1 MDGLNDSNTSQA
13 GGHNTT
19 DNVSIP
25 IGGANQADREPQTQI
40 NNNPPS
46 QSQALPTQDVDKIIH
61 TGDAEQD
68 RMDVPLPPDISKE
81 QLLNNDNNALSSDGR
96 VDDSEEQKA
105 SVPQHKVNLNEGAS
119 DMKLA
124 ALPRA
129 TNNDNS
135 DTSLK
140 AKPND
145 QVVDGSEVGNTDER
159 ASQSQIDNESTTK
172 QQIPKT
178 IPLQAVDK
186 EVKQSNSDID
196 LSVNKADAG
205 DAKVD
210 GIDGAE
216 KVTPQNENDDT
227 SCEQKKPT
235 HLPQQLSEEDVDKV
249 ADEDCGGD
257 KGKVDNEAIR
267 ANPTT
272 AVPPSDLEMTESISG
287 ESKQDNVGVVAPNIT
302 SKSETAAIPP
312 PEVIDLKS
320 TDNKEENGT
329 TPDSNKKET
338 KLSKFQLSRQ
348 PTRKEM
354 PSLRSKSTTT
364 KLEESAMAQLEKK
377 SIDASMSKIDES
389 KYPPSCIIKLPHDA
403 SSGDQITIRWPT
415 YMQSPEKTGSKKRKA
430 TTFDEVELAIK
441 PLLVKVTLPKINA
454 KRFRVKTG
462 ESRHVKVHAPWVAFK
477 RAAANTLNTQQLR
490 SIGIEGRTGAG
501 IRRSRRQHV
510 RSHGEGNFSIGH
522 SRIGQRY
529 QVSVASIPSS
539 DTWQKQQKSS
549 TITTDTGVSEVAN
562 LNDQIWNKTLA
573 QSALNNEKAAND
585 YIDSLHTYQKGRGIM
600 TLHQCEYKVSDA
612 EQRFNKQ
619 TQANVPY
626 PDKPEGVGQPASQ
639 KPHALLEGTPFS
651 QQEHTVFETAIR
663 KHRKNWPKIAKDV
676 GTSVNRCLIH
686 YYSTYKAGEG
696 GYTTTKKLW
705 EQSDTCLVCQDGGE
719 LICCDGEG
727 CVNSY
732 HLHCIGLEEI
742 PTGEW
747 YCPECLSKKKE
758 ASRVMNS

>member
-1 MDGLNDSNTSQA
+1 MDGLNDANTLQDGATNSTHDA
-13 GGHNTT
+13 
-19 DNVSIP
+19 SMP

-46 QSQALPTQDVDKIIH
+46 QALPTQYVGKIIH
-61 TGDAEQD
+61 TEDDKQD
-68 RMDVPLPPDISKE
+68 RMDAPLPSDISRE
-81 QLLNNDNNALSSDGR
+81 RLPDNDDNNDLSSGRR

-105 SVPQHKVNLNEGAS
+105 LPQHEVNLNDGAS

-124 ALPRA
+124 ASPLPLQAA
-129 TNNDNS
+129 TDEVQQSSPN
-135 DTSLK
+135 TSLK
-140 AKPND
+140 VKTNEHA
-145 QVVDGSEVGNTDER
+145 VDGSEVGDTDER
-159 ASQSQIDNESTTK
+159 ASLSL

-178 IPLQAVDK
+178 IPQDVNK
-186 EVKQSNSDID
+186 EVKQSNSDVD
-196 LSVNKADAG
+196 MNVNKAEVEDS
-205 DAKVD
+205 KVD

-216 KVTPQNENDDT
+216 KVAPQNENADI
-227 SCEQKKPT
+227 SCKQKKPT
-235 HLPQQLSEEDVDKV
+235 HLPQREEDVNEVVDG
-249 ADEDCGGD
+249 DCSGD
-257 KGKVDNEAIR
+257 KEKVDDS
-267 ANPTT
+267 T
-272 AVPPSDLEMTESISG
+272 AAAADQLTQAVVPPSDLKMTESKSG
-287 ESKQDNVGVVAPNIT
+287 ELKQDIDGAVAQ
-302 SKSETAAIPP
+302 SETAIQP

-320 TDNKEENGT
+320 TDSKEELIT
-329 TPDSNKKET
+329 VASDSNNKET

-364 KLEESAMAQLEKK
+364 KLEESAIEQLEEK
-377 SIDASMSKIDES
+377 SMNESMSKIDES
-389 KYPPSCIIKLPHDA
+389 KYPPSCIVKLPHDV

-539 DTWQKQQKSS
+539 DTWQKSQSKQQKSS
-549 TITTDTGVSEVAN
+549 TTTTDPGDSEATVD
-562 LNDQIWNKTLA
+562 LNDQMWNKTLA
-573 QSALNNEKAAND
+573 QAALNNEKAAND

-600 TLHQCEYKVSDA
+600 TLHQCEYKVSNA
-612 EQRFNKQ
+612 AQRFNKQ

-639 KPHALLEGTPFS
+639 KSHALLEGTPFS
-651 QQEHTVFETAIR
+651 QQERTVFDAAIR
-663 KHRKNWPKIAKDV
+663 EHRKNWPKIAKDV

-696 GYTTTKKLW
+696 GYAKTKKLW

-747 YCPECLSKKKE
+747 YCPECLSRKKE
-758 ASRVMNS
+758 ASESNE

>member
-1 MDGLNDSNTSQA
+1 MDGLNDSNILQDGATNSTQDA
-13 GGHNTT
+13 
-19 DNVSIP
+19 SMP
-25 IGGANQADREPQTQI
+25 IDGANQADREPQTQI

-61 TGDAEQD
+61 TEDDKQDKMDA
-68 RMDVPLPPDISKE
+68 PLSSDISKE
-81 QLLNNDNNALSSDGR
+81 QLPNNDNNDLSSGGR

-105 SVPQHKVNLNEGAS
+105 SLPLHEVNLNEGAS
-119 DMKLA
+119 DMNLA
-124 ALPRA
+124 AAPLPLQA
-129 TNNDNS
+129 TNNDNDS
-135 DTSLK
+135 STAQKDLSLDVK
-140 AKPND
+140 TNEQA
-145 QVVDGSEVGNTDER
+145 VDGSEVGGADER
-159 ASQSQIDNESTTK
+159 ASQSQIENEGTTK
-172 QQIPKT
+172 QQIPET
-178 IPLQAVDK
+178 TPQQAVDK
-186 EVKQSNSDID
+186 EANPNNSDVD
-196 LSVNKADAG
+196 MAEAEDSKL
-205 DAKVD
+205 D
-210 GIDGAE
+210 GIYGAE
-216 KVTPQNENDDT
+216 NVSTSQNDNDDT
-227 SCEQKKPT
+227 SCEQKKPA
-235 HLPQQLSEEDVDKV
+235 HLPQQSSEVDVDKV
-249 ADEDCGGD
+249 TDGNCGGD
-257 KGKVDNEAIR
+257 KEKIDE
-267 ANPTT
+267 
-272 AVPPSDLEMTESISG
+272 
-287 ESKQDNVGVVAPNIT
+287 KQDNDGAVAPNIT
-302 SKSETAAIPP
+302 SETA
-312 PEVIDLKS
+312 VIDLES
-320 TDNKEENGT
+320 TDNKEEMRT
-329 TPDSNKKET
+329 VASDSNKKET

-348 PTRKEM
+348 PTRSEM

-389 KYPPSCIIKLPHDA
+389 KYPPSCIVKLPHDV

-549 TITTDTGVSEVAN
+549 TITTDTGDSEAAN
-562 LNDQIWNKTLA
+562 LNDQMWNKTLA
-573 QSALNNEKAAND
+573 QSALNNEKAAVD
-585 YIDSLHTYQKGRGIM
+585 YIDSLHTYQRGRGIM
-600 TLHQCEYKVSDA
+600 TLHQCEYKVLDA

-626 PDKPEGVGQPASQ
+626 LDRLEGVGQPASQ
-639 KPHALLEGTPFS
+639 KAHALLEGTPFS
-651 QQEHTVFETAIR
+651 QQEHILFETAIR
-663 KHRKNWPKIAKDV
+663 EHRKNWPKIAKDV
-676 GTSVNRCLIH
+676 GSSVNRCLIH

-696 GYTTTKKLW
+696 GYAKTKKLW

-732 HLHCIGLEEI
+732 HLRCIGLEEI

-747 YCPECLSKKKE
+747 YCPECLSRKKKHP
-758 ASRVMNS
+758 RVMNS